1 MNTSYIVVAIKQAVT
16 DNWEYIASPCELP
29 HALIMQLI
37 QGWRKTDMRDYDRT
51 YGSLDRYYLDQGME
65 FYHIWRADDKEEAI
79 RKAKEM
85 HEGIKA

>member
-37 QGWRKTDMRDYDRT
+37 QGWRKADMRDYDLI